1 MNPITSLKTWAR
13 KAFSWGAND
22 AFTRTDGLSM
32 GSINVSDVAGLR
44 GYVEETNSVV
54 AACLGWFVDTM
65 PEAKLVVKKLTTEG
79 EEVVPTHKVYELIS
93 KPNPSAGYLWRDILG
108 AIAVSQK
115 LDGNAY
121 LRYRFNGMA
130 QVVALEYI
138 PASNCE
144 PVEAAYG
151 SGLSY
156 YRVTVGGKVENVPI
170 NEIAHFRVGIDPR
183 NTLKGFC
190 AFKSVQRSILT
201 DNEAEVYN
209 HVILRNLGVL
219 GWMISPNGDF
229 AIDEKSAEHIK
240 AQFVQQF
247 TGEDRG
253 KPFVA
258 SGPIKVEAVGHTP
271 DKLQVT
277 EIRKVPA
284 QRICAVFRLSPL
296 VVGVDMDRSTF
307 SNMKE
312 AREAAVESANCPMWT
327 QIAEVLTG
335 SLRELKVLKP
345 DEFVDFD
352 LSTVRALQED
362 EDAKHKRA
370 QDNYRWGVWMR
381 SESRAYTNKTST
393 PDDDIYFTDIQA
405 ANSQTK
411 LMADAQAKSQERSL
425 ILRSLETTDDL
436 PTE

>member
-1 MNPITSLKTWAR
+1 MKR

-22 AFTRTDGLSM
+22 AFIRGADV
-32 GSINVSDVAGLR
+32 SIDSVQMSDVAGLR
-44 GYVEETNSVV
+44 GFVEQTNSVV
-54 AACLGWFVDTM
+54 AACLQWFVDTM
-65 PEAKLVVKKLTTEG
+65 PEARLQVKKLTASG
-79 EEVVPTHKVYELIS
+79 SEVLPVHPVYDLLS

-121 LRYRFNGMA
+121 LRYRFDGMS
-130 QVVALEYI
+130 QVQSIEFI
-138 PASNCE
+138 PAGHCE
-144 PVEAAYG
+144 PMESFAG
-151 SGLSY
+151 SGLRY
-156 YRVTVGGKVENVPI
+156 YQVTVNGKSEPVPV
-170 NEIAHFRVGIDPR
+170 NEIAHFRSGIDPR

-190 AFKSVQRSILT
+190 AFKSVQRSVMT

-209 HVILRNLGVL
+209 HVILKNLGVL
-219 GWMISPNGDF
+219 GWMIAPVGD
-229 AIDEKSAEHIK
+229 AELSKEARDAVK
-240 AQFVQQF
+240 AQFVSHF

-253 KPFVA
+253 KPFVS
-258 SGPIKVEAVGHTP
+258 SGAVEVTAIGHTP

-312 AREAAVESANCPMWT
+312 ARESAVESANAPLWA

-335 SLRELKVLKP
+335 TMRELKILAP
-345 DEFVDFD
+345 GEFLEFD

-370 QDNYRWGVWMR
+370 QDNYFKGIWKR
-381 SESRAYTNKTST
+381 SESRAYVGLTST
-393 PDDDIYFTDIQA
+393 PDDEIYYTDIQA
-405 ANSQTK
+405 ANAASK
-411 LMADAQAKSQERSL
+411 LMSDAQMKSTERAL
-425 ILRSLETTDDL
+425 LFRAIETGDDL
-436 PTE
+436 